1 MGTTVGGAGFSVSVS
16 SAVDFRLEER
26 DRMEGTA
33 EARRATDAR
42 EERVE
47 KALASMVVSVG
58 WKGATVQIRRARAA
72 WDRRGILATVVEGV
86 AKRMDCGAA
95 MLRQL
100 GAVLMGSIH
109 VPRYDDT
116 SGRRR
121 EKVMH
126 HRGRSDALG

>member
-26 DRMEGTA
+26 EGMEGA
-33 EARRATDAR
+33 AVVARRATDAR

-72 WDRRGILATVVEGV
+72 WDRRGILATLVERGSKENGLRGSGV
-86 AKRMDCGAA
+86 A
-95 MLRQL
+95 
-100 GAVLMGSIH
+100 AVRGSADGI
-109 VPRYDDT
+109 DT
-116 SGRRR
+116 MIPALVAVA
-121 EKVMH
+121 EKK
-126 HRGRSDALG
+126 